1 MTSTSV
7 SSVASVSSTGGG
19 TPGGTGVSQ
28 LQARLSQPPTGG
40 PSQTPAGAG
49 GVPGV
54 PGAAPTGPGG
64 TTNREQLRFLLQRGP
79 SAVATAVPAT
89 AATTAVT
96 ESQISLSTATTST
109 GVTTTRVWVPGE
121 DLDRGHG
128 VWTFNKNT
136 HHKLNTLVK
145 I

>member
-7 SSVASVSSTGGG
+7 SSVSSVSSTGVVTTGG
-19 TPGGTGVSQ
+19 AGVSQ

-40 PSQTPAGAG
+40 PGQIAAGAG
-49 GVPGV
+49 V
-54 PGAAPTGPGG
+54 GPGG
-64 TTNREQLRFLLQRGP
+64 GPAGPGGATNREQLRFLLQRGP

-89 AATTAVT
+89 APTTAVT

-121 DLDRGHG
+121 DLDSGHG
-128 VWTFNKNT
+128 IWTLLK
-136 HHKLNTLVK
+136 HPS
-145 I
+145 